1 MGNERGKI
9 LDDAKAIINGERQ
22 NMYGDPEDNFAAI
35 ADFWTV
41 YQVHS
46 KRKHSPAHDAAM
58 KMALMKVARICTGTG
73 GRDSYVDLCGYT
85 ALAADIAEREVVD
98 TSSGMA

>member
-58 KMALMKVARICTGTG
+58 KMALMKVARICTGSG
-73 GRDSYVDLCGYT
+73 GRDSYVDLCGYV
-85 ALAADIAEREVVD
+85 ALAADMIENKSR
-98 TSSGMA
+98 